1 MCVISNETIVI
12 CGGKA
17 GENGDGYD
25 SEVDEASFDDVLIFD
40 VKAGTMKKVA
50 NAPFAFNCV
59 E

>member
-1 MCVISNETIVI
+1 MCVISNEKIVI
-12 CGGKA
+12 CGGKV
-17 GENGDGYD
+17 GKDWDCYD

-50 NAPFAFNCV
+50 NAPFAFTCV

>member
-1 MCVISNETIVI
+1 MCVISNEKIVI

-17 GENGDGYD
+17 GVNDGYD
-25 SEVDEASFDDVLIFD
+25 NEVDEESFDDVLIFD

-50 NAPFAFNCV
+50 NAPFAFNCA